1 MQKHLRA
8 AVGSLSRIAPGRS
21 VYLEALNPW
30 SGFFYT
36 VRKTLLRNR
45 TRFQDLTLLDTDE
58 FGKVLLLDNITQV
71 ADKNDFHY
79 HEPMVHP
86 ALCSHPLP
94 RSVLIIGGGDG
105 GILREVFK
113 YPCVQTVDLAEL
125 DDGVIAFSKKY
136 LSKVH
141 GGAFRDPRLRIH
153 VTEGRRFVAKRRGA
167 YDIVIMDMTDP
178 SGPSTL
184 LYTREFF
191 SNVRQS
197 FRNRDGVFVMHSES
211 PVARPGAF
219 ACIQKTLR
227 AVFPVVIPHYLY
239 IPMYGILW
247 SITLSGCASAPAS
260 VKPATLDAKLARYG
274 IRGLKVYSGATH
286 HAMQT
291 PYPYLSTL
299 LARPARVITDARPE
313 FPDDFLFQNHSR
325 KRVKR

>member
-1 MQKHLRA
+1 MQKHIRTTI
-8 AVGSLSRIAPGRS
+8 GSHSRIAPGRS
-21 VYLEALNPW
+21 LYLEALNPW

-45 TRFQDLTLLDTDE
+45 TRFQDLKLLDTDE
-58 FGKVLLLDNITQV
+58 FGKVLLLDDITQV
-71 ADKNDFHY
+71 ADKNDFYY

-86 ALCSHPLP
+86 ALCSHSLP

-105 GILREVFK
+105 GIIREVFK

-136 LSKVH
+136 LPKVH
-141 GGAFRDPRLRIH
+141 GGAFRDPRLAIH
-153 VTEGRRFVAKRRGA
+153 VTEGRRFVDRRRGM

-191 SNVRQS
+191 SAVKQS
-197 FRNRDGVFVMHSES
+197 FRNHYGIFVMHSES

-219 ACIQKTLR
+219 ACIQKTLH
-227 AVFPVVIPHYLY
+227 AVFPEVYPFYLY
-239 IPMYGILW
+239 IPMYGIFW
-247 SITLSGCASAPAS
+247 SITLSGYRSAPAS
-260 VKPATLDAKLARYG
+260 VKPAALDAKLTRYG
-274 IRGLKVYSGATH
+274 IHGLKVYSGATH

-291 PYPYLSTL
+291 PYPYISAL
-299 LARPARVITDARPE
+299 LAKPARIITDARPD
-313 FPDDFLFQNHSR
+313 FPDDFLYHNHYR

>member
-1 MQKHLRA
+1 MVRF
-8 AVGSLSRIAPGRS
+8 STP
-21 VYLEALNPW
+21 
-30 SGFFYT
+30 SGNGFS
-36 VRKTLLRNR
+36 NR
-45 TRFQDLTLLDTDE
+45 TRFQDLKLLDTDE
-58 FGKVLLLDNITQV
+58 FGKVLLLDDITQV

-105 GILREVFK
+105 GIIREVFK
-113 YPCVQTVDLAEL
+113 YPCVKTVDLAEL
-125 DDGVIAFSKKY
+125 DDGVIAFSKKN
-136 LSKVH
+136 LPKVH

-153 VTEGRRFVAKRRGA
+153 VTEGRQFVAKRPGA

-178 SGPSTL
+178 PAFHL
-184 LYTREFF
+184 LHTREFF
-191 SNVRQS
+191 AGCCR
-197 FRNRDGVFVMHSES
+197 FETATVFCHAHES
-211 PVARPGAF
+211 PVARPALPYPENPRQ
-219 ACIQKTLR
+219 CSRRSSRTTCTSWHDPL
-227 AVFPVVIPHYLY
+227 
-239 IPMYGILW
+239 

-260 VKPATLDAKLARYG
+260 VKPAALDAKLARYG

-313 FPDDFLFQNHSR
+313 FPDDFLFHNHSR

>member
-1 MQKHLRA
+1 
-8 AVGSLSRIAPGRS
+8 
-21 VYLEALNPW
+21 
-30 SGFFYT
+30 
-36 VRKTLLRNR
+36 
-45 TRFQDLTLLDTDE
+45 
-58 FGKVLLLDNITQV
+58 
-71 ADKNDFHY
+71 
-79 HEPMVHP
+79 MVHP

-105 GILREVFK
+105 GIMREVLK

-136 LSKVH
+136 LPKVH
-141 GGAFRDPRLRIH
+141 GGAFRDPRLSIH
-153 VTEGRRFVAKRRGA
+153 VTEGRRFVAKRRGV

-184 LYTREFF
+184 LYTRQFF
-191 SNVRQS
+191 LSVKQS
-197 FRNRDGVFVMHSES
+197 FRNASGIFVMHSES

-227 AVFPVVIPHYLY
+227 AVFPEVFPFYLY

-247 SITLSGCASAPAS
+247 SITLSACACAPAS
-260 VKPATLDAKLARYG
+260 VKPAALDAKLVRYG
-274 IRGLKVYSGATH
+274 ISGLRVYNGATH

-291 PYPYLSTL
+291 PYPYLSAL
-299 LARPARVITDARPE
+299 LAKPARVITDARPE
-313 FPDDFLFQNHSR
+313 FPDDFLFHNHYR